1 MNICGW
7 FEIPVSDIGRAM
19 KFYEQS
25 FGVTMK
31 TMEMGPT
38 KMASFP
44 WTEKDEGA
52 TGALVQGDGYKPS
65 HSGSLVYLSVPSIED
80 TLQKIETK
88 GGKTLSP
95 KKSIGEWGF
104 IATFEDCEGNRVALH
119 SLK

>member
-1 MNICGW
+1 MNICSW
-7 FEIPVSDIGRAM
+7 FEIPVNDIARAM
-19 KFYEQS
+19 KFYEQTLD
-25 FGVTMK
+25 VTLK

-44 WTEKDEGA
+44 WTEKTEG
-52 TGALVQGDGYKPS
+52 TSGALIQGDGYKPS

-80 TLQKIETK
+80 TLKKIETK

-119 SLK
+119 SMK